1 MIIFGITIILIICVI
16 AFFIMLGIFHRMPDM
31 AIPALVLAICFATIS
46 GCIWAVAQEDRDA
59 IITDYEWLTNYQSVV
74 EYTDNEYVRYD
85 YYQRVQEYNDTY
97 ENYMK
102 NSNSIWVAFFYKD
115 LPEEVQYFE
124 FYLNQGGNDYYG

>member
-74 EYTDNEYVRYD
+74 EYSDNEYVRYD
-85 YYQRVQEYNDTY
+85 YYQRVEEYNDAY

-102 NSNSIWVAFFYKD
+102 SSNSIWVAFFYKD